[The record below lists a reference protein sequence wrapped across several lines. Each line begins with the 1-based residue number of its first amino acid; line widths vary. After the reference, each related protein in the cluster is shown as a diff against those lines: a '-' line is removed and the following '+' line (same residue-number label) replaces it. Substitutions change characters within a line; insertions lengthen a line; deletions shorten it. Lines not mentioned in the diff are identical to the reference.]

1 MKINITGLGVIS
13 SIGNNITETFESL
26 INSRA
31 GVKDYKVNFSPEKK
45 IGRVD
50 FSNKELITKFKIK
63 TNGSRSALLGMIAAK
78 EAYKGHESYDNIR
91 TGLIAG
97 TSVGGISVS
106 SYERYLRLNKVGV
119 NDFVHHSSGTCTK
132 EIATEL
138 NINGFV
144 NTLSTACSSST
155 NAIIM
160 GARMIRNNLLDR
172 VVVGGMDALTPFTIN
187 GFSSLMIYDDE
198 FCKPFDEKRAGLNLG
213 EGAGFIVLESDDS
226 IAISKKEKLATLSG
240 WNCSS
245 DAYHQTASSPDGRG
259 ATLSMQGALDLAC
272 LQPKDIDYI
281 NAHGTS
287 TPNNDLSESQAIINV
302 FGENIPP
309 FGSTKSYTGHTLA
322 ASGGIEAVFSI
333 FALKNKCL
341 FPNLNFKSSIE
352 ETELTPI
359 KKLQKEVEIKN
370 VMSNSFGFGGNN
382 TTVIFSR

>member
-1 MKINITGLGVIS
+1 
-13 SIGNNITETFESL
+13 
-26 INSRA
+26 
-31 GVKDYKVNFSPEKK
+31 
-45 IGRVD
+45 
-50 FSNKELITKFKIK
+50 
-63 TNGSRSALLGMIAAK
+63 
-78 EAYKGHESYDNIR
+78 
-91 TGLIAG
+91 
-97 TSVGGISVS
+97 
-106 SYERYLRLNKVGV
+106 
-119 NDFVHHSSGTCTK
+119 
-132 EIATEL
+132 
-138 NINGFV
+138 
-144 NTLSTACSSST
+144 
-155 NAIIM
+155 
-160 GARMIRNNLLDR
+160 
-172 VVVGGMDALTPFTIN
+172 MDALTPFTIN

-245 DAYHQTASSPDGRG
+245 DAYHQTASSPNGHG